1 MSDIG
6 KVASDKVKGDRSLF
20 ERIAMY
26 IPFYR
31 GYRARNLRRDVDR
44 EVRMAVSKMI
54 KNTKVELEN
63 VHREIVETG
72 DMALARKMERIRNKV
87 DTYNTKVEK
96 AVNGY
101 SGIWASVK
109 KEEQELDAVVEF
121 DAKVLESA
129 DDLRKNAEEIRD
141 KVGEDIGKDVTALE
155 RKVDSLIEAYEGR
168 ELVLKGLVTE

>member
-1 MSDIG
+1 MVTG
-6 KVASDKVKGDRSLF
+6 KSVSDKVKGDRSIF

-44 EVRMAVSKMI
+44 EVRLAVSKMI
-54 KNTKVELEN
+54 KATKVELEN
-63 VHREIVETG
+63 VHREVVETG
-72 DMALARKMERIRNKV
+72 DMVTARKVERIRNKV

-96 AVNGY
+96 AAAGY

-121 DAKVLESA
+121 DAKLLETS
-129 DDLRKNAEEIRD
+129 DDLRKDAERIRNS
-141 KVGEDIGKDVTALE
+141 VGDDIAVQVKELE
-155 RKVDSLIEAYEGR
+155 RKVDALIEVYEGR
-168 ELVLKGLVTE
+168 ELVLKGLAEA